1 MPESTLLVLASIG
14 VLGLIAQWLAW
25 WLKLPAILFLL
36 LFGLIAGPVTGWIR
50 PDDLFGDLLFPLVS
64 LGVAVILFEGALTL
78 RLHEIRGH
86 GTVVRNLVTVGMLIN
101 GGIIALAAN
110 QFMGLSWQV
119 AAVFGAMVSVTG
131 PTVIVPILRTVRP
144 KASVANIL
152 RWEGILIDPLGALLA
167 VLVFE
172 FVVSG
177 QEEQATLLVFGKVL
191 ALGGG
196 LGALGAAMI
205 ATILKRH
212 LLPEYLINMATLI
225 LVLMI
230 FALSNSLVEESG
242 LLAVTVMGAI
252 LANWKGINTEGILDF
267 KEHLSLLLIS
277 ALFVV
282 LAARIEPR
290 QFLDLGWG
298 MAGVLVVVLLVARPL
313 SVWISA
319 IGSSLDWREKA
330 LLSWVAPRG
339 IVAAAVSALFAL
351 KLESRGYAEAGLL
364 KPLTFVVILATVIL
378 QSFTARWVARKL
390 GVAEPE
396 PKGILIVGANRL
408 ARAIGKALSER
419 GYTVLLADT
428 SWDDIKAARM
438 DGLPT
443 YFGNPVSEHADRH
456 LDLVG
461 LGRLFALSPRPALN
475 ALACIRY
482 RPEFGGNHIFTVRNP
497 EEESGSEKRKL
508 VNAYQSDKLFTSK
521 ATFFHLNRSLAE
533 GARIKATALTANF
546 DYDAYRAQNAE
557 TAIAMFA
564 FDPKGRLHIFT
575 ENKSP
580 KPAVGWTVLSLLLQ
594 EQPAE
599 VASV

>member
-408 ARAIGKALSER
+408 ARAIGKALSDRAAIPCCWPTRAGMTSRRR
-419 GYTVLLADT
+419 GWTACPRISVTRFRRARRPASGPGRPGTAVAPLAPSGSECAGVDPPPSGVGGSQILT
-428 SWDDIKAARM
+428 ACETLKRKAARKNGAG
-438 DGLPT
+438 D
-443 YFGNPVSEHADRH
+443 
-456 LDLVG
+456 
-461 LGRLFALSPRPALN
+461 
-475 ALACIRY
+475 
-482 RPEFGGNHIFTVRNP
+482 
-497 EEESGSEKRKL
+497 
-508 VNAYQSDKLFTSK
+508 AYQSDKWFTSK
-521 ATFFHLNRSLAE
+521 ATFFHQNRSLAE

-557 TAIAMFA
+557 TAIAMSPSTRSA
-564 FDPKGRLHIFT
+564 ACIFH
-575 ENKSP
+575 
-580 KPAVGWTVLSLLLQ
+580 
-594 EQPAE
+594 
-599 VASV
+599 